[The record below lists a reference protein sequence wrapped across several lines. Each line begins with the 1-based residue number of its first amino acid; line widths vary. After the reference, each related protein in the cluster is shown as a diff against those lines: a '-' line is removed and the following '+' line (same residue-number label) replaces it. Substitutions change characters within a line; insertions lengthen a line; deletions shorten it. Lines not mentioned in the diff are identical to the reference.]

1 MADDDAAP
9 ETSEEVLKFAARMF
23 DLARS
28 GETALL
34 MEYVDAGLPVDL
46 TNSAGD
52 SLLMLAA
59 YYDRAETVQALLERG
74 ADTSR
79 INNRGQTALAAA
91 TFRGSVDE
99 VEMLLKAGAD
109 PYLGSPSAIE
119 VARFFQ
125 YLDMQE
131 LIERAAGGNTA
142 SP

>member
-1 MADDDAAP
+1 MADEDPP
-9 ETSEEVLKFAARMF
+9 EISADVLEFAARMF

-28 GETALL
+28 GETTLL
-34 MEYVDAGLPVDL
+34 MECIDAGLPVNL

-91 TFRGSVDE
+91 TFRGSADE

-119 VARFFQ
+119 VARFFE
-125 YLDMQE
+125 YLDMVA
-131 LIERAAGGNTA
+131 LLERAAGGNT
-142 SP
+142 

>member
-1 MADDDAAP
+1 MADDATP
-9 ETSEEVLKFAARMF
+9 ETSEEVLQFAARMF

-91 TFRGSVDE
+91 TFRGSADE

-131 LIERAAGGNTA
+131 LLERATSGNT
-142 SP
+142 

>member
-1 MADDDAAP
+1 MADDDPP
-9 ETSEEVLKFAARMF
+9 ETSDEVLQFAARMF

-34 MEYVDAGLPVDL
+34 IEYVDAGLPVNL
-46 TNSAGD
+46 TNSVGD

-74 ADTSR
+74 ADSSR

-91 TFRGSVDE
+91 TFRGSADE

-131 LIERAAGGNTA
+131 LLERAAGGNTA

>member
-1 MADDDAAP
+1 MADDPPP
-9 ETSEEVLKFAARMF
+9 EVSDDVLQFAARMF

-34 MEYVDAGLPVDL
+34 MEYVDAGLPVNL

-59 YYDRAETVQALLERG
+59 YYDRAGTVEALLARG
-74 ADTSR
+74 ADCNR
-79 INNRGQTALAAA
+79 INDRGQTVLAAA
-91 TFRGSVDE
+91 TFRGSADE

-119 VARFFQ
+119 VARFFA
-125 YLDMQE
+125 YLDMVE
-131 LIERAAGGNTA
+131 LLERAAGGNTA

>member
-1 MADDDAAP
+1 MADDDPP
-9 ETSEEVLKFAARMF
+9 EVSDDVLEFAARMF

-34 MEYVDAGLPVDL
+34 MECVDAGLPVNL
-46 TNSAGD
+46 VNSAGD

-74 ADTSR
+74 ADTGR

-91 TFRGSVDE
+91 TFRGSADE
-99 VEMLLKAGAD
+99 VEMLLNAGAD

-119 VARFFQ
+119 VARFFE
-125 YLDMQE
+125 YLDMVA
-131 LIERAAGGNTA
+131 LLERAASGNT
-142 SP
+142 

>member
-1 MADDDAAP
+1 MADDDPP
-9 ETSEEVLKFAARMF
+9 EVSDDVLEFAARMF

-34 MEYVDAGLPVDL
+34 MEYVDAGLPVNL
-46 TNSAGD
+46 INSAGD

-91 TFRGSVDE
+91 TFRGSADE
-99 VEMLLKAGAD
+99 VEMLLNAGAD

-119 VARFFQ
+119 VARFFE
-125 YLDMQE
+125 YLDMVA
-131 LIERAAGGNTA
+131 LLERAAGGNT
-142 SP
+142 

>member
-1 MADDDAAP
+1 MADDHPP
-9 ETSEEVLKFAARMF
+9 EISDEVLEFAARMF

-46 TNSAGD
+46 TNSVGD

-59 YYDRAETVQALLERG
+59 YYDRAETVQSLLERG

-79 INNRGQTALAAA
+79 INDRGQTALAAA
-91 TFRGSVDE
+91 TFRRSADE

-119 VARFFQ
+119 VARFFE
-125 YLDMQE
+125 YPEMLE
-131 LIERAAGGNTA
+131 LLEGAVGGNTA
-142 SP
+142 